1 MTHLPWCSKKVRVA
15 VVGDLMLDEYLDGT
29 VTRISPEAPV
39 PVLHVRSTRLVPGG
53 AANVAR
59 NVQLVGGD
67 ATLFGAVGRDH
78 AGGELK
84 RCLAKDG
91 VDISPVIGD
100 STVETVRKTRVTAD
114 HHQIVRVDW
123 ESIKPISQR
132 LQDMVYEEMR
142 MTPWDAILISDYGK
156 GGMPHSLIR
165 RIISLGRSRGVP
177 VVVDPKGRD
186 FSPYEG
192 CTLITPNRK
201 EAVEAIGRDPGDTL
215 SIARLVSEIARSESV
230 LVTLGAEGMAGLAAD
245 GSFAHIPT
253 VAVDVFDVSGAGD
266 TVAAVMALALA
277 SGQTL
282 RQSMVLAN
290 AAAGK
295 VVGKWGTQPILR
307 EELEDALRPK
317 RLELASKV
325 LSAADLTAALETPRG
340 KIVFT
345 NGCFDLLHVGHVS
358 LLQRARALGDFLV
371 VAVNSDASVAALK
384 GQGRPINTARD
395 RCEILAALGCVD
407 AVVEFSEKTP
417 LSLIEAVKPHVLVKG
432 GDYRHEDIVGADFVE
447 RNGGKT
453 VMLDL
458 VADRSTTL
466 AVDKIRGSSSASES
480 NDP

>member
-1 MTHLPWCSKKVRVA
+1 MRVA

-39 PVLHVRSTRLVPGG
+39 PILHVRSTRLVPGG

-67 ATLFGAVGRDH
+67 AIVFGIVGRDH
-78 AGGELK
+78 AGVELK
-84 RCLAKDG
+84 RCLANEG
-91 VDISPVIGD
+91 IDISPVIGD

-114 HHQIVRVDW
+114 RHHIVRVDW

-132 LQDMVYEEMR
+132 LQDMIHEEMR
-142 MTPWDAILISDYGK
+142 MTPWDAILVSDYGK
-156 GGMPHSLIR
+156 GGIPHALIR
-165 RIISLGRSRGVP
+165 RIIHLGRSRGVP

-230 LVTLGAEGMAGLAAD
+230 LVTLGPEGMAGLAAD
-245 GSFAHIPT
+245 GSFSHIPT

-282 RQSMVLAN
+282 VQSMVLAN
-290 AAAGK
+290 AAAGQ
-295 VVGKWGTQPILR
+295 VVGRWGTQPILR
-307 EELEDALRPK
+307 EELEEALRSK
-317 RLELASKV
+317 RPELASKV
-325 LSAADLTAALETPRG
+325 VSAADLAVALETPRG

-345 NGCFDLLHVGHVS
+345 NGCFDLLHAGHVS

-384 GQGRPINTARD
+384 GSGRPVNTAKD

-407 AVVEFSEKTP
+407 AVVEFSDETP

-432 GDYRHEDIVGADFVE
+432 GDYRREDIVGADFVE
-447 RNGGKT
+447 RYGGKT
-453 VMLDL
+453 VVLDL

-466 AVDKIRGSSSASES
+466 AVEKIRGVSES